1 MYKGR
6 YWYKTSLLYV
16 KANLKVLS
24 YYQYYW
30 YYISTFGEEV
40 GVKDKASKSQF
51 GVEEQ

>member
-24 YYQYYW
+24 YYYYHW
-30 YYISTFGEEV
+30 YYISTFWEEV
-40 GVKDKASKSQF
+40 GVKDKGSQS
-51 GVEEQ
+51 